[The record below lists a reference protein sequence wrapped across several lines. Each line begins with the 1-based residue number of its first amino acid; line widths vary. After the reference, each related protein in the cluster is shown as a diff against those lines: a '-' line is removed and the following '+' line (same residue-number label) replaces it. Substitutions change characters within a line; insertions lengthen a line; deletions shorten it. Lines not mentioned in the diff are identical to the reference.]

1 MAHGVVGAAD
11 RTTTHLHDLPDAVLS
26 HAFSLV
32 LDCRTRNSMAL
43 ACRKW
48 RALERSTR
56 TSLSLRGNIR
66 DLFLLPSCFTS
77 VVRLDLSLL
86 SPWGHPLFLPADPLL
101 LARRLRLAFPAV
113 TSLTVYARSAA
124 LAPEWPALRHASLVR
139 WHPRPNQPPGSDLS
153 PLFSACPSLTSLDL
167 SRFYCWP
174 EDLPAALSLH
184 PVTARS
190 LSHLDLLCSSMSE
203 GFRSS
208 ELVGIATA
216 CPNLRRFLA
225 PCVFNPRFFDYVG
238 DNALLAVASHC
249 PIISLLHLADP
260 STLSPSRT
268 VHDSFAARDE
278 SRVTRAGLDSL
289 FSALPLL
296 DDLTLDICHDVPDSG
311 AALESLSHRCPRIRS
326 LKLGW
331 FQGICKAAGLHL
343 DGVALCG
350 ALQNLCIKNS
360 NDLSDSSLTVI
371 ARGCRLLSRFEI
383 HGCDAVSE
391 AGIKKFSGMLRS
403 TLKEVRISGCRNLDA
418 SCCLRALEPIRDR
431 IVRLHID
438 CIWAKPGASPPPT
451 TAEEYSE
458 DLDAG
463 EDDLEV
469 ETDNRSSKRCKSDH
483 KNSYDKGD
491 SEFWCRTFERLRNLS
506 LWIPAG
512 EVLSQLP
519 EAGLES
525 CPELEEITIK
535 VEGDCRTC
543 PLPSQPVFGLS
554 TLALY
559 PQLSKMKLDCGEAI
573 GYALTAPRGHMDLSL
588 WERFYLHG
596 IGDLN
601 LYELDYWPPQD
612 KEVNQR
618 SLSLPAS
625 GLIQGCLS
633 LRKLFIHGTAHEHFM
648 RFFLGM
654 PNLRDVQ
661 LREDYYPAPDHDMS
675 TEMRVDSCSRFEDA
689 LNSRIIPD

>member
-1 MAHGVVGAAD
+1 MASPPP
-11 RTTTHLHDLPDAVLS
+11 RLP
-26 HAFSLV
+26 H
-32 LDCRTRNSMAL
+32 
-43 ACRKW
+43 
-48 RALERSTR
+48 
-56 TSLSLRGNIR
+56 
-66 DLFLLPSCFTS
+66 
-77 VVRLDLSLL
+77 
-86 SPWGHPLFLPADPLL
+86 
-101 LARRLRLAFPAV
+101 
-113 TSLTVYARSAA
+113 
-124 LAPEWPALRHASLVR
+124 
-139 WHPRPNQPPGSDLS
+139 
-153 PLFSACPSLTSLDL
+153 L

-174 EDLPAALSLH
+174 EDIPAALSLY
-184 PVTARS
+184 PLAAGS
-190 LSHLDLLCSSMSE
+190 LSHLNLLCSSTSE

-208 ELVGIATA
+208 ELVGIASA
-216 CPNLRRFLA
+216 CPNLRRLLA
-225 PCVFNPRFFDYVG
+225 PCVFNPRFFDCVG
-238 DNALLAVASHC
+238 DDALLAVASHC
-249 PIISLLHLADP
+249 SRISLLHLADP
-260 STLSPSRT
+260 STLSPSRAIIN
-268 VHDSFAARDE
+268 SSAPGDE

-296 DDLTLDICHDVPDSG
+296 EDLTLDSCHDVPDSG
-311 AALESLSHRCPRIRS
+311 AAFECLSYRCPRIRS
-326 LKLGW
+326 LKLGC

-360 NDLSDSSLTVI
+360 NDLSDSSLAVI
-371 ARGCRLLSRFEI
+371 ARGCRQLSRFEI
-383 HGCDAVSE
+383 HGCDTISE
-391 AGIKKFSGMLRS
+391 TGIKRFATILRS
-403 TLKEVRISGCRNLDA
+403 TLKEVRISSCRNLDA
-418 SCCLRALEPIRDR
+418 SSCLRALEPIRDR

-438 CIWAKPGASPPPT
+438 CIWANPGASPPPIP
-451 TAEEYSE
+451 AEESSE
-458 DLDAG
+458 
-463 EDDLEV
+463 EDDLEL
-469 ETDNRSSKRCKSDH
+469 EPDNNRSSKRCKSSDH
-483 KNSYDKGD
+483 NNGYDKCD
-491 SEFWCRTFERLRNLS
+491 SDFWCRTFERLRNLS

-512 EVLSQLP
+512 EVLSLLP

-525 CPELEEITIK
+525 CPKLEEINIK

-618 SLSLPAS
+618 TLSLPAS

-654 PNLRDVQ
+654 ANLRDVQ

-689 LNSRIIPD
+689 LNSRFIPD